1 MADEE
6 KKIIIDEDWKS
17 QVEREREEEQRK
29 REETQAAGG
38 EQGPGNMPEASLP
51 FLISTLSAQILSS
64 LGQFPDPVIGKPVIR
79 LDYAKLN
86 IDTLAVLQEK
96 TKGNLTDE
104 EDKMLEQ
111 TLHELRMLYLAI
123 ETEVSKLSP
132 EDIKKMTEELNQQ
145 MGGQAPP
152 GGIELGS

>member
-1 MADEE
+1 MADED

-17 QVEREREEEQRK
+17 QVEKEREEQQRK
-29 REETQAAGG
+29 REAPQTTGG
-38 EQGPGNMPEASLP
+38 PQGQPQMPEASLP

-86 IDTLAVLQEK
+86 IDTLAILREK

-104 EDKMLEQ
+104 EDQMLEQ
-111 TLHELRMLYLAI
+111 ALHELRMLYLAV
-123 ETEVSKLSP
+123 ETEVSKLSA
-132 EDIKKMTEELNQQ
+132 EDLKKMTEELNQQ
-145 MGGQAPP
+145 MGGDASPE
-152 GGIELGS
+152 IDLGT